1 MERAIPKPPAVE
13 AALAEKRDLL
23 ARLLGRLAH
32 EIRNPLSSVD
42 IHFQLLEEDLLG
54 VEPDLLQ
61 KLSPRL
67 ELIQGELHRLKTIVE
82 RFLRLASPS
91 AIDPELTHL
100 EKVVG
105 RVCELLRPEAESR
118 GVQLLATVEPSPEF
132 MADPVRLMQALLN
145 LVINA
150 IQAVGKGGR
159 VEIRVVKEAGRMR
172 LEVLDDG
179 PGIPPEKLGSI
190 FEPYFTT
197 KAEGHGLGL
206 WIAQQ
211 IIVAHRGTLEAGN
224 RETGGAVFIVML
236 PLRDPAQ

>member
-105 RVCELLRPEAESR
+105 RVCE
-118 GVQLLATVEPSPEF
+118 
-132 MADPVRLMQALLN
+132 
-145 LVINA
+145 
-150 IQAVGKGGR
+150 
-159 VEIRVVKEAGRMR
+159 
-172 LEVLDDG
+172 
-179 PGIPPEKLGSI
+179 
-190 FEPYFTT
+190 
-197 KAEGHGLGL
+197 
-206 WIAQQ
+206 
-211 IIVAHRGTLEAGN
+211 
-224 RETGGAVFIVML
+224 
-236 PLRDPAQ
+236 